1 MKIERTGPGILTIT
15 FVDKDDLYA
24 SYMPFVENG
33 GVFIETGKDYNLGDE
48 VFMLLALIDDP
59 EKLPIAGKVAW
70 ITPKNA
76 QANRRAGIGIQF
88 SDQDQGKVKGKIENF
103 LVGRL
108 DSEKATHTM

>member
-15 FVDKDDLYA
+15 VEDKDDLYSA
-24 SYMPFVENG
+24 YMPFLANG
-33 GVFIETGKDYNLGDE
+33 GIFIQTKKEYNLGDE
-48 VFMLLALIDDP
+48 VFMLLALMDDP

-76 QANRRAGIGIQF
+76 QANRKAGIGIQF
-88 SDQDQGKVKGKIENF
+88 SDQDQGKTRAKIENL

-108 DSEKATHTM
+108 DSDKATHTM